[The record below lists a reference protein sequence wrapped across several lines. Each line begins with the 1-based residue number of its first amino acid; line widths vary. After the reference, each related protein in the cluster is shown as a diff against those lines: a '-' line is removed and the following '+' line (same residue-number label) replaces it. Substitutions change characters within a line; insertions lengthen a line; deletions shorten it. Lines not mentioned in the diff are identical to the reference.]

1 MSSFLLPDVFPF
13 VEAGFTAFLVAVL
26 IAIRPY
32 FRSQT
37 FFCRWM
43 WAWTAHAA
51 SLAVGLW
58 SNGDGWGP
66 EPLRSFIFLAFEI
79 LSVLFI
85 PLLIAGAESFRN
97 SGHDARVARR
107 GIIAALA
114 GALALYILSM
124 FVRSDTLLSFEIRT
138 FPPQIGVSGAF
149 WYCSYVFF
157 CSWRRT
163 NSGGSLLAML
173 SCGCYG
179 AMQTIYIPLTIR
191 GGALSVRWIAIDTL
205 CQGGIAIATLLLIL
219 EREAVTASTVRDSEQ
234 RYRLLFERNLAG
246 VFRSRADGTVID
258 CNEALCKMLRY
269 SSPDEFRQNSL
280 SVYFSEE
287 ERSSAF
293 AALRGQGQLVNHELR
308 LRRKDGS
315 EMLALINVAI
325 LSEASAALLELQG
338 TVLDVSETR
347 RLQEQLLQSQKMEAV
362 GQLAGGI
369 AHDFNNLLM
378 VISGQTELLL
388 ETAEAHDVEKAAR
401 NILFATESAGRLTK
415 KLLAFSRKQGLANST
430 FNLNQLVTETTDLIN
445 HLLPKNIDIDARLSP
460 TPCWVNSDRVQ
471 MEQTLVNLSL
481 NARDAMPEGG
491 KLVIS
496 VSAVVV
502 DDACLGLHG
511 DVPAGAYAMITVA
524 DTGHGIAERDLG
536 RIFEPF
542 FTTKPKERGTG
553 LGLSIAYG
561 IVSQSGGH
569 IRLRS
574 TVGAGTTF
582 SVYIPSV
589 DRPRVH
595 EPKFHPCPLGRSN
608 ASCPREGTILVVDD
622 EEMLRA
628 SVRAFLDHNG
638 LTVLDC
644 GDASEAVNI
653 ASELKERLALL
664 VTDVVMPKMTGT
676 ELAHV
681 LVTDMPELSIIF
693 MSGYAAGENGH
704 EQFNRAK
711 FLQKPF
717 TRATL
722 LDAICEGL
730 RTCPRL
736 GLTQN

>member
-1 MSSFLLPDVFPF
+1 MTSLFLLSKGFPF
-13 VEAGFTAFLVAVL
+13 LEAGFTAFLVMVL

-51 SLAVGLW
+51 SLSVGLW
-58 SNGDGWGP
+58 SNGDGWGGRKS
-66 EPLRSFIFLAFEI
+66 LVLLAFEI

-97 SGHDARVARR
+97 SGHDAKVARI

-114 GALALYILSM
+114 GALALLMPSM
-124 FVRSDTLLSFEIRT
+124 FARGDTLLNFEIRT
-138 FPPQIGVSGAF
+138 FPTQIGVSVAL

-179 AMQTIYIPLTIR
+179 AMQTLYIALTTR
-191 GGALSVRWIAIDTL
+191 GCALSVQWMAIDIL

-219 EREAVTASTVRDSEQ
+219 EREGITASTVRDSEQ

-258 CNEALCKMLRY
+258 CNEALCKMLGY
-269 SSPDEFRQNSL
+269 SSREEFQQNSL

-287 ERSSAF
+287 ERNSAF
-293 AALRGQGQLVNHELR
+293 AALRDQGQLINHELR

-325 LSEASAALLELQG
+325 LSEASAAVLELQG
-338 TVLDVSETR
+338 TVLDISESR
-347 RLQEQLLQSQKMEAV
+347 RLQEQLLRSQKMEAV

-378 VISGQTELLL
+378 AISGQTELLL
-388 ETAEAHDVEKAAR
+388 EIGEGCNVEEGAR
-401 NILFATESAGRLTK
+401 KILCATDSAGRLTK
-415 KLLAFSRKQGLANST
+415 KLLAFSRKQELANSV
-430 FNLNQLVTETTDLIN
+430 FDINQLISETTDLIKP
-445 HLLPKNIDIDARLSP
+445 LLPTNIDMDARLSP
-460 TPCWVNSDRVQ
+460 APCWINADHVQ
-471 MEQTLVNLSL
+471 MEQTLVNLFL

-491 KLVIS
+491 KLIVGA
-496 VSAVVV
+496 SAVVV
-502 DDACLGLHG
+502 DDTHIALHG
-511 DVPAGAYAMITVA
+511 DVPTGAYALITIA
-524 DTGHGIAERDLG
+524 DTGDGIKEQHLG

-542 FTTKPKERGTG
+542 FTTKPKDRGTG

-561 IVSQSGGH
+561 TVSQSGGH
-569 IRLRS
+569 IRVRS
-574 TVGAGTTF
+574 TIGAGTTF
-582 SVYIPSV
+582 SVYIPSAKKPQA
-589 DRPRVH
+589 D
-595 EPKFHPCPLGRSN
+595 ELSIHPCPLGRSN
-608 ASCPREGTILVVDD
+608 AACPRNGTILVVDD

-628 SVRAFLDHNG
+628 SVRAFLEHSG

-644 GDASEAVNI
+644 GDASEAVTI
-653 ASELKERLALL
+653 ASELHEGLVLL

-681 LVTDMPELSIIF
+681 LATNSPELPIIF
-693 MSGYAAGENGH
+693 MSGYAAGETGH
-704 EQFNRAK
+704 EQFNHAK

-717 TRATL
+717 TRAML
-722 LDAICEGL
+722 LDAVCEGL
-730 RTCPRL
+730 RTCP
-736 GLTQN
+736 G